1 MTKKLNFDQKIGY
14 FDQKMSK
21 ISKPF
26 YSLFRKNA
34 KKAQNCTKNTE
45 KRQKTAKIGIKIEIF
60 CQKINSQF
68 LFDTIKVQR
77 KAFVTANLNLISIT
91 NEFLIV

>member
-1 MTKKLNFDQKIGY
+1 
-14 FDQKMSK
+14 MSK

-26 YSLFRKNA
+26 YLLFRKNA
-34 KKAQNCTKNTE
+34 KVLQKDCTKNAQNYTKNTE

-68 LFDTIKVQR
+68 LLDTIEVQR
-77 KAFVTANLNLISIT
+77 KAVTN
-91 NEFLIV
+91 FKF